1 MRALP
6 CRQKFFQKP
15 LDNRMRICYNYIIK
29 EREDTEMT
37 NWYENPEIH
46 ADDYE
51 ELMGLLAEDAT
62 AEETEN

>member
-1 MRALP
+1 
-6 CRQKFFQKP
+6 
-15 LDNRMRICYNYIIK
+15 
-29 EREDTEMT
+29 MT

-51 ELMGLLAEDAT
+51 ELMELLAEDAT

>member
-1 MRALP
+1 
-6 CRQKFFQKP
+6 
-15 LDNRMRICYNYIIK
+15 
-29 EREDTEMT
+29 MT

-62 AEETEN
+62 AEETES